1 MGEIR
6 TRDFDVTVIGGGP
19 AGMGAALAAHATG
32 ASTVIIER
40 NEHLGGI
47 LRQCIHPGFGLTHFK
62 EELTGPEYAQRF
74 IDKVSESGIETMLGS
89 MALAIN
95 GGKGNERHGGGG
107 AGIPADDVCAERE
120 APAAD
125 GHTVTVMTESG
136 MVEISCRSVVLAM
149 GCRERTR
156 SEIKIPGSRPAGVF
170 TAGLAQRYIN
180 IENLRPG
187 KRVVIL
193 GSGDIGLIMARRC
206 ALEGLEVESVY
217 ELMPYANGLHRNV
230 KNCLE
235 DFGIPLHLSTTVT
248 RVIGRDR
255 VEAVEVSRVD
265 ADLSPIPGT
274 EQIIPC
280 DALLLSVGLI
290 PENEIAQAAGVELDP
305 RTRGARVNQD
315 LQTGVPGIF
324 SCGNVLH
331 VHDLAD
337 NVTAEAERAGKAAAL
352 RALAGRGTTGS
363 PAEDATTR
371 RVDIA
376 VHASGLAGYV
386 VPSRITRVGSTKL
399 FFRVKR
405 PVDQAKLVIRSGGEV
420 IFTGKPRGF
429 KPSIMEAAPLTVKML
444 KHVGEEL
451 TLSIESIEEL

>member
-6 TRDFDVTVIGGGP
+6 TRDFDVVVIGGGP
-19 AGMGAALAAHATG
+19 AGMGAALAAHEAG
-32 ASTVIIER
+32 SSTVIIER

-74 IDKVSESGIETMLGS
+74 IDKVSEAGIETMLGS
-89 MALAIN
+89 MVLAID
-95 GGKGNERHGGGG
+95 GGKRGECGIGDVDGATARH
-107 AGIPADDVCAERE
+107 E
-120 APAAD
+120 APD
-125 GHTVTVMTESG
+125 TGGHSVTVMTESG
-136 MVEISCRSVVLAM
+136 MVEITCRSVVLAM

-187 KRVVIL
+187 HRVVIL

-206 ALEGLEVESVY
+206 ALEGIEVEGVY

-248 RVIGRDR
+248 RVMGRDR
-255 VEAVEVSRVD
+255 VEAVEVSRVG

-274 EQIIPC
+274 ERIVPC

-305 RTRGARVNQD
+305 RTRGARVDQD

-337 NVTAEAERAGKAAAL
+337 NVTAEAERAGKAAAR
-352 RALAGRGTTGS
+352 RALAGRGAAGS
-363 PAEDATTR
+363 PAEDATAR

-376 VHASGLAGYV
+376 VRASGLAGYV
-386 VPSRITRVGSTKL
+386 VPSRITRMGSTKL

-405 PVDQAKLVIRSGGEV
+405 PVEQARLVISSGGEV
-420 IFTGKPRGF
+420 IFAGKPRGF
-429 KPSIMEAAPLTVKML
+429 KPSIMESAPLTAKIL
-444 KHVGEEL
+444 ERTGGEL
-451 TLSIESIEEL
+451 TLSIEPIEEL

>member
-1 MGEIR
+1 MGTIE
-6 TRDFDVTVIGGGP
+6 TRDFDVAVIGGGP
-19 AGMGAALAAHATG
+19 AGRGAALAAHEAG
-32 ASTVIIER
+32 SSTVIIER

-74 IDKVSESGIETMLGS
+74 IDKVSEAGIETMLGS
-89 MALAIN
+89 MVLAID
-95 GGKGNERHGGGG
+95 GGKRGECGIGDVDGATARH
-107 AGIPADDVCAERE
+107 E
-120 APAAD
+120 APD
-125 GHTVTVMTESG
+125 TGGHSVTVMTESG
-136 MVEISCRSVVLAM
+136 MVEITCRSVVLAM

-187 KRVVIL
+187 HRVVIL

-206 ALEGLEVESVY
+206 ALEGLEVEGVY

-248 RVIGRDR
+248 RVMGRDR
-255 VEAVEVSRVD
+255 VEAVEVSRVG

-274 EQIIPC
+274 ERIVPC

-305 RTRGARVNQD
+305 RTRGARVDQD

-337 NVTAEAERAGKAAAL
+337 NVTAEAERAGKAAAR
-352 RALAGRGTTGS
+352 RALAGRGAAGS
-363 PAEDATTR
+363 PAEDATAR

-376 VHASGLAGYV
+376 VRASGLAGYV
-386 VPSRITRVGSTKL
+386 VPSRITRMGSTKL

-405 PVDQAKLVIRSGGEV
+405 PVEQARLVISSGGEV
-420 IFTGKPRGF
+420 IFAGKPRGF
-429 KPSIMEAAPLTVKML
+429 KPSIMESAPLTAKIL
-444 KHVGEEL
+444 ERTGGEL
-451 TLSIESIEEL
+451 TLSIEPIEEL